1 MSTIKEI
8 VVIHCIITDVS
19 NSPGEQVVTD
29 GHTALTAGD
38 LELLRKEFG
47 DDFTELLL
55 PGYQV
60 NLVEVLGEG
69 TYICMYVCTYNFM
82 L

>member
-1 MSTIKEI
+1 MSLA
-8 VVIHCIITDVS
+8 DFS
-19 NSPGEQVVTD
+19 NSPSEQVAD

-60 NLVEVLGEG
+60 NLIEVLGEG
-69 TYICMYVCTYNFM
+69 TYVCVYILCFRIV
-82 L
+82 